1 MTTISHAAPVTTAP
15 PTQRRKMSRTRRV
28 ALVGGLMYLLTFAA
42 SLPQLKLFSRVINDP
57 EGFVSGHGSETPVL
71 WGSWLEV
78 ITALS
83 GIGTAV
89 ALYPITRRVSKSAAI
104 GFVSSR
110 ITEAALI
117 IVGVVSLL
125 TVVTMRTDLAGATG
139 ARGEA
144 LRVTGHALI
153 ELRQW
158 TFLLGPGVMAGING
172 CFLAY
177 VMYRSRLV
185 PRIIPTVGL
194 IGAPLILVS
203 STATM
208 FGLWGQ
214 ISGPGAV
221 LGFPVAAW
229 EFSLGLWLTFKG
241 FKPESLTALGESAKR
256 DLNDATD

>member
-1 MTTISHAAPVTTAP
+1 MTTVSHAAPVTTAP
-15 PTQRRKMSRTRRV
+15 HSQRQKMSPTRKV

-42 SLPQLKLFSRVINDP
+42 SLPQLKLFSQVINHP
-57 EGFVSGHGSETPVL
+57 EGFVSSHGNTTPVL
-71 WGSWLEV
+71 WGSWFEV

-117 IVGVVSLL
+117 IVGVA
-125 TVVTMRTDLAGATG
+125 MRTDLSGATG
-139 ARGEA
+139 ARGQA

-177 VMYRSRLV
+177 VMYKSHLV
-185 PRIIPTVGL
+185 PRIIPTIGL
-194 IGAPLILVS
+194 IGAPLILAS
-203 STATM
+203 STATI

-214 ISGPGAV
+214 VSGAGAA

-241 FKPESLTALGESAKR
+241 FKPDALAALEESAR
-256 DLNDATD
+256 TDLNNVAD

>member
-1 MTTISHAAPVTTAP
+1 MS
-15 PTQRRKMSRTRRV
+15 PTRKV

-42 SLPQLKLFSRVINDP
+42 SIPQLKLFARIVDDP
-57 EGFVSGHGSETPVL
+57 EGFITGHGSKTPLL

-78 ITALS
+78 VTALS

-104 GFVSSR
+104 GFISSR

-117 IVGVVSLL
+117 LVGVVSLL

-144 LRVTGHALI
+144 LRVTGHALVQ
-153 ELRQW
+153 LRQW

-172 CFLAY
+172 LFLAY
-177 VMYRSRLV
+177 VMYKSRLV
-185 PRIIPTVGL
+185 PRAIPTLGL
-194 IGAPLILVS
+194 VGAPLILIS

-208 FGLWGQ
+208 FGLWDQVSSTGV
-214 ISGPGAV
+214 A
-221 LGFPVAAW
+221 LGLPVAAW
-229 EFSLGLWLTFKG
+229 EFSLGMWLTFKG
-241 FKPESLTALGESAKR
+241 FRPTALTTTGTR
-256 DLNDATD
+256 ATTRRAEFA

>member
-1 MTTISHAAPVTTAP
+1 MTTTTHAAPVTIKP
-15 PTQRRKMSRTRRV
+15 STQQRKMSPTRKV
-28 ALVGGLMYLLTFAA
+28 AFVGGLMYLLTFAA
-42 SLPQLKLFSRVINDP
+42 SLPQLKLFSQIINDP
-57 EGFVSGHGSETPVL
+57 EGFVSGHGSTTPVL
-71 WGSWLEV
+71 WGSWLELV
-78 ITALS
+78 TALS

-125 TVVTMRTDLAGATG
+125 TVVTMRTNLADAAGA
-139 ARGEA
+139 RSEA

-153 ELRQW
+153 EIRQW

-185 PRIIPTVGL
+185 PRVIPTVGL
-194 IGAPLILVS
+194 IGAPLILAS

-214 ISGPGAV
+214 VSGPGAA
-221 LGFPVAAW
+221 LGIPVAAW
-229 EFSLGLWLTFKG
+229 EFSLGIWLTVKG
-241 FKPESLTALGESAKR
+241 FKPESLIALGEPANEDRKP
-256 DLNDATD
+256 D

>member
-1 MTTISHAAPVTTAP
+1 MTTISHVVPAATVP
-15 PTQRRKMSRTRRV
+15 PSPRPKLSAARKV
-28 ALVGGLMYLLTFAA
+28 ALVAGLMYLLTFAA
-42 SLPQLKLFSRVINDP
+42 SIPQLKLFSQIIHDP
-57 EGFVSGHGSETPVL
+57 ERFISGHGSTTPLL

-89 ALYPITRRVSKSAAI
+89 ALYPITCRVSRSAAI

-125 TVVTMRTDLAGATG
+125 TVVTLRTDLAGATG
-139 ARGEA
+139 ARADA
-144 LRVTGHALI
+144 LHVTGHALVQ
-153 ELRQW
+153 LRQW

-172 CFLAY
+172 LFLAY
-177 VMYRSRLV
+177 TMFKSQLV

-194 IGAPLILVS
+194 IGAPLILAS

-208 FGLWGQ
+208 LGLWNQ
-214 ISGPGAV
+214 VSGPGAA
-221 LGFPVAAW
+221 LGFPIAAW
-229 EFSLGLWLTFKG
+229 ELTLGLWLTFKG
-241 FKPESLTALGESAKR
+241 FNTESLTTLGVAAAT
-256 DLNDATD
+256 DLNNSGE